1 MIVNSVPLRE
11 QPAQNKTSSLNSHT
25 IITTT
30 DEKTLQNILDYAPV
44 AIQIVSPEGMFI
56 DCNRKTIEMF
66 GAHVKEDIIGRPPGI
81 LSPPMQRNGK
91 SSSSLSQSMI
101 IRAFSGET
109 VNFRWDHQKITGEI
123 FPANVTL
130 NQIQYEGRTC
140 LMATVIDQSD
150 IVNRI
155 SAMSA
160 LISNAPFSILT
171 ISPEKEILH
180 VNPAYSDVTGYTKE
194 EGKTIEFRDHNVLSR
209 QGGSIEDAI
218 RLKLPVSGKF
228 VCHFKSGIKHLD
240 YTYIPVL
247 NHNRDVVQIYHI
259 MIDQTDLNNRLNEF
273 QLLIDKSPAG
283 IITLN
288 VDGVILST
296 NQAFSS
302 ISQVPVQAIM
312 SMNIRDFKVISRKG
326 PIVSDVIRSGKPERG
341 ELVIDFGSGEKTLE
355 YSYIPVLDTNN
366 AVVRVITMY
375 IDMTGVKRLVEYL
388 EKSVQIVTDNIG
400 CLAEGKTTFSTS
412 VLPAD
417 EYTKSTYENF
427 VVIQKSLDKARLA
440 ISNLVDDFINIS
452 QEVASGDLSFRVDPS
467 RHQGDYQKIIQGM
480 NTTLDSVSLPLHEAM
495 RLSKEYAA
503 CNFTARFSSK
513 HTVQGD
519 WVIFQNALDHI
530 GEEISSVLSHT
541 VGNIRDLKTN
551 TEEANVSIEEITA
564 GSGDVTSLM
573 SVIKRKTEESD
584 SSTKQILN
592 AMKDMV
598 DVVGAVSMKADE
610 VAILSEEA
618 TLSAKSGIE
627 LAHKSEQSMMAISS
641 SSNHIGSIIS
651 DINIQMNEIGKIVKL
666 ISDIASQTN
675 LLALNAAIEAARA
688 GDAGRGFAVVASEVK
703 SLAQD
708 SRKSAETIADLIS
721 SLQQKSESA
730 KNAMAESNQ
739 VVLEGSH
746 SLEQTLQAFDE
757 IAQKIEN
764 ISCHITEVA
773 SASEEQASSVE
784 EVTSSIQEIADLTH
798 MITNETISVSGTSQE
813 ISSALSQINKVVSNI
828 VVIVDGVSDKMARFQ
843 I

>member
-1 MIVNSVPLRE
+1 MNSIPLRE
-11 QPAQNKTSSLNSHT
+11 QSIQNKTDTLISHPT
-25 IITTT
+25 ITTT
-30 DEKTLQNILDYAPV
+30 DSKTLQNILDYTPV
-44 AIQIVSPEGMFI
+44 AIQIVGPEGMFI

-66 GAHVKEDIIGRPPGI
+66 GAQVKEDIIGRPPGI
-81 LSPPMQRNGK
+81 LSPPIQRNGK
-91 SSSSLSQSMI
+91 SSSVLSHEMI
-101 IRAFSGET
+101 IRAFSGEI
-109 VNFRWDHQKITGEI
+109 VNFRWDHQKISGEI

-160 LISNAPFSILT
+160 LIANAPFSILT
-171 ISPEKEILH
+171 ISPQKEILH
-180 VNPAYSDVTGYTKE
+180 TNPAYCEVTGHTKE
-194 EGKTIEFRDHNVLSR
+194 EANSIGFRDHKVLSR
-209 QGGSIEDAI
+209 EGGSIQDAI
-218 RLKLPVSGKF
+218 RLKQTVSGKF

-247 NHNRDVVQIYHI
+247 NHNHDVVQIYHI
-259 MIDQTDLNNRLNEF
+259 MIDQTDLINRLNEF

-283 IITLN
+283 IITMDVN
-288 VDGVILST
+288 GTILST

-302 ISQVPVQAIM
+302 ISQIPIQTII
-312 SMNIRDFKVISRKG
+312 SKNIRDFKIISRKG
-326 PIVSDVIRSGKPERG
+326 PMVSDVVRSGKPEKG
-341 ELVIDFGSGEKTLE
+341 ELVIDFGSGQKILE

-375 IDMTGVKRLVEYL
+375 IDMTGVNRLVEYL
-388 EKSVQIVTDNIG
+388 EKSVQIVTENIG
-400 CLAEGKTTFSTS
+400 CIAEGKTTFTTS

-452 QEVASGDLSFRVDPS
+452 QEAASGHLSYRVDPS
-467 RHQGDYQKIIQGM
+467 RHQGDYKTIIKGI
-480 NTTLDSVSLPLHEAM
+480 NTTLDSISLPLHEAM
-495 RLSKEYAA
+495 RLSKEFAA
-503 CNFTARFSSK
+503 YNFTARFSSK
-513 HTVQGD
+513 HAIQGD
-519 WVIFQNALDHI
+519 WVSFQNALDHI
-530 GEEISSVLSHT
+530 GAEISSVLSHT
-541 VGNIRDLKTN
+541 LGNIHDLKKN
-551 TEEANVSIEEITA
+551 TEEANASIEEITA
-564 GSGDVTSLM
+564 GSGEVTSLM
-573 SVIKRKTEESD
+573 SVIQRKTEEGD

-610 VAILSEEA
+610 VASLSQEA

-627 LAHKSEQSMMAISS
+627 LAHKSEHSMKAIASS
-641 SSNHIGSIIS
+641 SDHVGTIIS
-651 DINIQMNEIGKIVKL
+651 DINVQMNEIGKIVKL

-688 GDAGRGFAVVASEVK
+688 GEAGRGFAVVASEVK

-708 SRKSAETIADLIS
+708 SRKSAETIADLIT

-730 KNAMAESNQ
+730 KDAMTESNQ
-739 VVLEGSH
+739 VVLEGRR
-746 SLEQTLQAFDE
+746 SLEQTLQAFNE

-764 ISCHITEVA
+764 ISSHITEVA
-773 SASEEQASSVE
+773 SSTEEQAASVE

-798 MITNETISVSGTSQE
+798 IIRDETVSVSSTSQE

-828 VVIVDGVSDKMARFQ
+828 VVIVDGVSDKMVRFQ
-843 I
+843 V